1 MVDPIVGED
10 WLLVM
15 DDKKIFDSLN
25 SISDVYNFYLC
36 DIEII
41 DGGLAWLVG
50 RLFVVTSISV
60 GYNS

>member
-1 MVDPIVGED
+1 
-10 WLLVM
+10 M